1 MNFVTIYI
9 LPISAIIGAISWFWV
24 MKKEDLLEEI
34 NKNAKHKHGDGWY
47 KLGKFLYVPLALI
60 LCIIAIRYQISF

>member
-24 MKKEDLLEEI
+24 MKKEDLMDEI
-34 NKNAKHKHGDGWY
+34 NKSAKSKHGDGWY
-47 KLGKFLYVPLALI
+47 NLGRYLYVPLAVI